1 MGICL
6 SGGLPDRGGR
16 VHSNMTAPTPFPED
30 RTARDEE
37 SLAGIDA
44 ALIERVV
51 HAFYARIRTHDVLG
65 PIFGERIA
73 DWDPHLERMCAFW
86 TSVMHVGTG
95 RYQGQPMQKHQ
106 TLPVDARHFDDWLAL
121 FAETVND
128 VCPGRAAELFVDR
141 ARRIA
146 RSLELGVA
154 LAHGELLTWG
164 ERYRAATAP

>member
-1 MGICL
+1 M
-6 SGGLPDRGGR
+6 
-16 VHSNMTAPTPFPED
+16 NAPIPRPED
-30 RTARDEE
+30 LSSRDAE
-37 SLAGIDA
+37 SGAGIDA

-51 HAFYARIRTHDVLG
+51 HAFYARIRTHAVLG

-86 TSVMHVGTG
+86 ASVMHVGAS

-106 TLPVDARHFDDWLAL
+106 TLPVDARHFDQWLDL
-121 FAETVND
+121 FTATVNE
-128 VCPGRAAELFVDR
+128 VCPGQAADLFIDR

-164 ERYRAATAP
+164 ERYRPVTQSPRAS